1 MRKKRLIILYLT
13 GLFLMLNMGIS
24 FAQRTLVKGNIV
36 DATSN
41 SALPGVNVVEKGTTN
56 GTVTDIN
63 GDFAIEVA
71 GPGSVLE
78 FSYVGYLTENMAV
91 GEKTVMSVK
100 LVEDITKLDEVVVI
114 GYGTQKKSDL
124 TGSVSVVNTENLEK
138 IVSNDISKVLQGQ
151 TSGVQVFGGGEPGAI
166 QRVQIRGIGTFGNT
180 EPLYVVDGVPV
191 SGTTN
196 INISG
201 QSIQFENNAPGY
213 GSTAPSGGIADF
225 NPADIESVQ
234 ILKDASAAAI
244 YGARGA
250 NGVVIITTKR
260 GKVGAIKVTYDGNFG
275 FQQVQKRLDL
285 TGTEEFQTIN
295 NTARLNDKTFMAR
308 VNNPKR
314 AEYISPDSIDTDWQ
328 KETFC
333 WGHITNHN
341 LSFQGGTENA
351 TYFANVNYF
360 DQTGTV
366 VGNGPRYTK
375 YGVQLNLDQK
385 KGRLKIGESLSYA
398 YSKQLRLTSSRW
410 NNYMIELVQAIPTV
424 QVYDTANKGGYG
436 GSNNDYLQIAGN
448 PVAFNNLKE
457 VTFNRHRFLGIVYG
471 ELEILKCLSYRLNL
485 SYDRSEW
492 YNSEWIPVYNVG
504 NRHTWEIATLNEWR
518 GENPLMVMENLLNFK
533 KVIGKHDIAA
543 VIGYTAQKDW
553 AQDIY
558 AHAEGFTEPY
568 KKVISGVPSGQSS
581 LGEKTEHTMLS
592 YLGRLNYS
600 YADRY
605 LLTATYRRDYS
616 SNFGPNNKYGDFPA
630 IALAWKVSSEPFF
643 DVPLINMLKIRGGWG
658 KIGNE
663 KIGAYLY
670 ETTVNNA
677 VTYVFGERLLGG
689 TTQTFYTDPSIR
701 WEERVTTNVGFD
713 LAMLKNKVELSAE
726 YYYNTANDIL
736 MNYPIPISSGA
747 VGWSIPAANG
757 ASMTNKGIEISAS
770 YRKYEGEF
778 HYQIGGNLTTLKN
791 EVTRIGGA
799 NLPVETGTSRTEVGR
814 TMGELYGYVFEGIF
828 QTPDQIN
835 TVAPFD
841 DSGNPNPGY
850 DNTKHAFQHVQTSPG
865 DVMFKDLNGD
875 GQITEDGDRTFL
887 GVAIPKFS
895 YGINVS
901 ADYKGWDLSIFM
913 QGIYGNKVFN
923 QVYRVT
929 NSLGEGNYS
938 MESYNNYW
946 MPTDSAVGRQST
958 VWPRPSVIDN
968 NGNNRVSDRWVQNG
982 SYFRVQNIQ
991 LGYTFPKSWFN
1002 KLRGIDNL
1010 RIYIQAQN
1018 LLTFTKL
1025 YGYDP
1030 DFINDGT
1037 FNRGYSGG
1045 SFPTP
1050 TTYMIGLKL
1059 GL

>member
-1 MRKKRLIILYLT
+1 MRKKRLIILCLT
-13 GLFLMLNMGIS
+13 GLFLILNMGIS
-24 FAQRTLVKGNIV
+24 FAQRTLVKGTIV
-36 DATSN
+36 DATN
-41 SALPGVNVVEKGTTN
+41 NTALPGVNVVESGTSN
-56 GTVTDIN
+56 GTVTDLN
-63 GDFAIEVA
+63 GDFTIEVA
-71 GPGSVLE
+71 GPGSMLE
-78 FSYVGYLTENMAV
+78 FSYVGYLSETVDV
-91 GEKTVMSVK
+91 GDKTQITVT
-100 LVEDITKLDEVVVI
+100 LVEDIQKLDEVVVI

-124 TGSVSVVNTENLEK
+124 TGSVSVVNTENLDK
-138 IVSNDISKVLQGQ
+138 IASSDISKVLQGQ

-180 EPLYVVDGVPV
+180 EPLYVIDGVPV

-196 INISG
+196 LNISG

-213 GSTAPSGGIADF
+213 GSSAPSGGISDF

-234 ILKDASAAAI
+234 VLKDASAAAI

-260 GKVGAIKVTYDGNFG
+260 GKAGAIKVTYDGNFG
-275 FQQVQKRLDL
+275 FQHIQKRLDL
-285 TGTEEFQTIN
+285 TGTAQFQEIN
-295 NTARLNDKTFMAR
+295 NTARLNDNTFMAR

-314 AEYISPDSIDTDWQ
+314 PEYISPDSIDTDWQ

-333 WGHITNHN
+333 WGHVTDHN
-341 LSFQGGTENA
+341 LSFQGGTESS
-351 TYFANVNYF
+351 TYFANINYF

-375 YGVQLNLDQK
+375 YGAQLNLDQK
-385 KGRLKIGESLSYA
+385 KGRLKFGESFSYA
-398 YSKQLRLTSSRW
+398 YSKQIRLTSSRW
-410 NNYMIELVQAIPTV
+410 NNYVIELIQAIPTV

-471 ELEILKCLSYRLNL
+471 ELEILKSLSYRINL

-492 YNSEWIPVYNVG
+492 YNSEFIPVYNVG

-518 GENPLMVMENLLNFK
+518 GESPLMVMENLLNFK
-533 KVIGKHDIAA
+533 KVVGKHDIAA

-568 KKVISGVPSGQSS
+568 KKVISGVPSGQTA
-581 LGEKTEHTMLS
+581 LGEKEEHTMLS
-592 YLGRLNYS
+592 YLGRVNYS

-605 LLTATYRRDYS
+605 LLSATYRRDYS
-616 SNFGPNNKYGDFPA
+616 SNFGPNNKYGNFPA
-630 IALAWKVSSEPFF
+630 VALAWKVSNEPFF

-677 VTYVFGERLLGG
+677 VTYVFGGGLNGG
-689 TTQTFYTDPSIR
+689 TTQTYYTDPSIR

-713 LAMLKNKVELSAE
+713 LAMLKNKIELSAE

-757 ASMTNKGIEISAS
+757 ASMINQGIEISAS
-770 YRKYEGEF
+770 YRKYEGDF

-814 TMGELYGYVFEGIF
+814 TMGELYGYVFDGIF
-828 QTPDQIN
+828 QSTDQIN

-841 DSGNPNPGY
+841 ETGNPNPGY
-850 DNTKHAFQHVQTSPG
+850 DATKHAFQHVQTKPG

-875 GQITEDGDRTFL
+875 GQITEDGDRDFL
-887 GVAIPKFS
+887 GVAIPKFT
-895 YGINVS
+895 YGLNLS
-901 ADYKGWDLSIFM
+901 ADYKGFDLSVFI

-923 QVYRVT
+923 QVYRV
-929 NSLGEGNYS
+929 NSSLGEGNYS
-938 MESYNNYW
+938 VESFENYW
-946 MPTDSAVGRQST
+946 MPVDSAVGRQSNK
-958 VWPRPSVIDN
+958 WPRPSVIDN
-968 NGNNRVSDRWVQNG
+968 NQNSRVSDRWVQNG
-982 SYFRVQNIQ
+982 SYLRVQNVQ
-991 LGYTFPKSWFN
+991 LGYDMPKSWF
-1002 KLRGIDNL
+1002 KKVRGIDNL
-1010 RIYIQAQN
+1010 RIYVQAQN

-1045 SFPTP
+1045 SFPSP
-1050 TTYMIGLKL
+1050 TTYMIGIKL